1 MALVKDAEPSGR
13 GAPEAEA
20 ELEPVTRPLPQPV
33 SALCLLNPESWV
45 QILLAFTEL
54 PRALECLAVAQRREG
69 DRLCPPRAVLAGE
82 AETPGGS
89 ELTWRFCPS
98 LIKALRRER
107 GQWGGGSQE
116 GFLKGRCVQVR
127 VEECSRCAGTACAEG

>member
-1 MALVKDAEPSGR
+1 MEAPMKVALVKDAEPSGR

-54 PRALECLAVAQRREG
+54 PTRTGMLGLGSAQRGR
-69 DRLCPPRAVLAGE
+69 PPLPSQGY
-82 AETPGGS
+82 PG
-89 ELTWRFCPS
+89 R
-98 LIKALRRER
+98 
-107 GQWGGGSQE
+107 
-116 GFLKGRCVQVR
+116 
-127 VEECSRCAGTACAEG
+127 